1 MAINYRKEL
10 DKLIADLNNRPALL
24 LHACCAPCSSY
35 CLEYLTQYF
44 DITVYFYNPN
54 ISESD
59 EYMMRKEELK
69 RFVSEYTFENE
80 VRIIEGDYNPDEF
93 YQAAR
98 GLEKCPERGE
108 RCMKCYALRLRKT
121 ALLAKKLNSDYF
133 CTTLSISPLKDA
145 AAINEIGY
153 RLEKETGVSWLPSD
167 FKKKEGYKRSIEL
180 SGEYGLYRQNY
191 CGCIYSKNQ
200 QL

>member
-1 MAINYRKEL
+1 MAINYQKEL

-59 EYMMRKEELK
+59 EYRMRKEELK

-93 YQAAR
+93 YQTAR